1 MIMKLEISQELAQEI
16 TNYLVTKPFNEVAP
30 LIDKLQKTLK
40 PIQDDVAK
48 EPLKDIPEDKN
59 KKA

>member
-1 MIMKLEISQELAQEI
+1 
-16 TNYLVTKPFNEVAP
+16 
-30 LIDKLQKTLK
+30 LQKTLK